1 MREKEGNDVAISP
14 PSDLVLDVVKAADPN
29 MMLAAREKLRSV
41 SAEHQAS
48 VLTAS
53 NAGFAS
59 VLGAGESDAAKAGN
73 GNVQHASGKEQVPE
87 VYRKFESS
95 VLTTFL
101 QDMMP
106 SDSEAIYGKGSAGEF
121 WKSMMAEQMADSIS
135 KRGGIGIAEQVFAQA
150 LNKQRLEVPNNT
162 TDQKDRA
169 MAISMITDFER
180 RTLISPG
187 AAGKTDN
194 DAA

>member
-1 MREKEGNDVAISP
+1 VAISP
-14 PSDLVLDVVKAADPN
+14 SSDLVLDVVKAADPN
-29 MMLAAREKLRSV
+29 SMLAAREKLRSV

-59 VLGAGESDAAKAGN
+59 VLGAGASDASKAGI
-73 GNVQHASGKEQVPE
+73 GNIQHAAGKEQIPE

-101 QDMMP
+101 KDMMP
-106 SDSEAIYGKGSAGEF
+106 SDSEAVYGKGSAGEF
-121 WKSMMAEQMADSIS
+121 WKSMMAEQMADSVS

-162 TDQKDRA
+162 TDGNDKA
-169 MAISMITDFER
+169 KAVSMITDFER
-180 RTLISPG
+180 RTLLSPD
-187 AAGKTDN
+187 AIKKTDN